1 MEDEFVG
8 RIQTVN
14 MAYLF
19 VYDMNGTQKLKKS
32 INERGESSVII
43 VGNNLIAGMYIYSLI
58 LDGVI
63 IDTKRMILTD

>member
-1 MEDEFVG
+1 
-8 RIQTVN
+8 